1 MRLEFNSPNTTPT
14 PVALSD
20 LQFLSMKEVCML
32 TGYSRTHIYRME
44 RAGTFPRRR
53 KLGLNKIAFLRSEYE
68 AWARSRPQPDLQPED
83 DA

>member
-1 MRLEFNSPNTTPT
+1 MRLDLHPPSTTTTP
-14 PVALSD
+14 AYLSD
-20 LQFLSMKEVCML
+20 LQFLSMKEVCRL

-68 AWARSRPQPDLQPED
+68 EWARSRPQCVLPPED
-83 DA
+83 V